1 MSGLWNRLPRW
12 AIARRTTAL
21 GFLSLLVFGAREDLR
36 VPESLRWLVGSTSA
50 STAFGRVPFVDP
62 LAALEA
68 TLATRAWMPTV
79 WIGAASLM
87 LAAVLLGPVFCGWL
101 CPLGLLL
108 DLVHSVRARFDPLAA
123 RRHWRLPD
131 FTLPRRTRFL
141 LLGLALGVSALGRV
155 PIFQALSPIHALSR
169 AAVFAADGV
178 LVLVAAIALVEFVAA
193 PRLWCRTLC
202 PLGALYSL
210 LGSRALLRIRVD
222 QGIRKSGC
230 QRCNQTCPMGIR
242 VMEDYSLA
250 GKSSID
256 HPDCTRCGACVD
268 ACPREILSVCP
279 RAAD

>member
-1 MSGLWNRLPRW
+1 MSDLWSRLPLW
-12 AIARRTTAL
+12 AIARRSTAF
-21 GFLSLLVFGAREDLR
+21 GFLALLVLGSRGG
-36 VPESLRWLVGSTSA
+36 PELPEWLGWLVGSTSA
-50 STAFGRVPFVDP
+50 STAFGLVPFVDP

-68 TLATRAWMPTV
+68 TLTTRAWMPTV
-79 WIGAASLM
+79 WLGAASLM

-108 DLVHSVRARFDPLAA
+108 DLVHSGRARLEHLAA
-123 RRHWRLPD
+123 RHHLRLPT
-131 FTLPRRTRFL
+131 FTLPRRTRLL
-141 LLGLALGVSALGRV
+141 LLGLALGFSVLGRI

-178 LVLVAAIALVEFVAA
+178 LLFVAAIALVEFLAA

-222 QGIRKSGC
+222 QDIRKSGC

-242 VMEDYSLA
+242 VMEDYSLT

-256 HPDCTRCGACVD
+256 DPNCTRCGACVD
-268 ACPREILSVCP
+268 ACPREILSMCP
-279 RAAD
+279 RAGG